1 MNQDHKQLITPNGNT
16 KYLFFGGKG
25 GVGKTTLATATAV
38 WFADHHYKTTIVS
51 TDPTV
56 SLSAMF
62 GQEIGGEA
70 RIPIR
75 HVPNLCGL
83 NINPNDAKGVF
94 QNRLNSVMGQMTG
107 TFGGDVISTPCAEEM
122 ATFDQ
127 FVTFLEEPDSDVIV
141 FDTAP
146 TGKTLRELAMPF
158 DWASFLQKQIQE
170 GKKLAELMNMD
181 ENSFE
186 ELEGDKRRYENA
198 LNVMQDRSSTV
209 FNLVLLPERLPIEET
224 YSAIQGLDRLGIPV
238 QALVINQCILPE
250 VIEGNRFLAARASLQ
265 ARYMGEIDARFGNL
279 VMSRLPL
286 LDRDVSDLGTLQM
299 IGEIL
304 YGTERENDSRSRGE
318 GELTAERGRGWAR

>member
-1 MNQDHKQLITPNGNT
+1 MNKDFKNLMLPDKST

-25 GVGKTTLATATAV
+25 GVGKTTLATSTAV
-38 WFADHHYKTTIVS
+38 WFADHDYKTTIVS

-62 GQEIGGEA
+62 DQKIGGEA
-70 RIPIR
+70 RVPIR

-94 QNRLNSVMGQMTG
+94 QQRLNSVMGQMMG

-127 FVTFLEEPDSDVIV
+127 FVTFLESPDSDVII

-158 DWASFLQKQIQE
+158 DWAGFLQKQIQE
-170 GKKLAELMNMD
+170 GKKLAELMNMAG
-181 ENSFE
+181 NSFE
-186 ELEGDKRRYENA
+186 SLEQDKQRYEKA
-198 LNVMQDRSSTV
+198 LDVLRDHTSTS
-209 FNLVLLPERLPIEET
+209 FSLVLLPERLPIEET
-224 YSAIQGLDRLGIPV
+224 ESAISGLDKLGIPV

-250 VIEGNRFLAARASLQ
+250 VIEGNRFLAARADLQ
-265 ARYMGEIDARFGNL
+265 ARYLDEIETRFAEL
-279 VMSRLPL
+279 IRVRLPL
-286 LDRDVSDLGTLQM
+286 LDRDVSDVSTLRQVGKM
-299 IGEIL
+299 L
-304 YGTERENDSRSRGE
+304 YG
-318 GELTAERGRGWAR
+318 

>member
-1 MNQDHKQLITPNGNT
+1 MNKDLKQLTTPNGNT

-38 WFADHHYKTTIVS
+38 WFADHNYKTTIVS

-94 QNRLNSVMGQMTG
+94 QSRLNSVMGQMTG

-146 TGKTLRELAMPF
+146 TGKSLRELAMPF

-170 GKKLAELMNMD
+170 GQKLAELMDMD

-186 ELEGDKRRYENA
+186 GLERDKHRYENA
-198 LNVMQDRSSTV
+198 LNVMRDRVSTI

-224 YSAIQGLDRLGIPV
+224 HSAIIGLDRLGIPV
-238 QALVINQCILPE
+238 QALVVNQYILPE
-250 VIEGNRFLAARASLQ
+250 VIEGNRFLAARARVQTLYLS
-265 ARYMGEIDARFGNL
+265 EIEERFGNL
-279 VMSRLPL
+279 IMSRLPL
-286 LDRDVSDLGTLQM
+286 LDRDVSELPTLRQV
-299 IGEIL
+299 GEML
-304 YGTERENDSRSRGE
+304 YGE
-318 GELTAERGRGWAR
+318 